1 MIIERDLEIPMNDGL
16 ILKADVYRPET
27 SDKVPV
33 ILAGGPYG
41 KGVKYQEHYKR
52 LWDSLVEMH
61 PDVLKN
67 SSQKY
72 LTWETVDPEIWVPWG
87 YACVR
92 FDSRGAGRSQGFL
105 DIFSPRETE
114 DFATVIEWCGTQE
127 WSNGAVGLNGI
138 SYYAINQWQVAALK
152 PKHLKAM
159 IPWEGAADH
168 YRDWARHGGILSNH
182 FMEFWFPSQVLA
194 IQHGNPNGPTDH
206 WLTEDKGEQHLSTGP
221 SILSE
226 RERKENHAH
235 TLDNFR
241 ARELDDE
248 WYQQRSPN
256 WDNVEVPFLSAAS
269 WAGFGLHPRGNFE
282 AFIQAKSADK
292 WLEVHPGRHEEWFYL
307 EYGMQLQKRFFDF
320 YLKDEKNGWDKE
332 PKVWLNLRRPF
343 SNEFKLRKENEW
355 PLERT
360 KWTKLFIDASQN
372 GSLSWKKN
380 PKSAEINFSSNSRGI
395 SILSDPL
402 KSETEITGPI
412 VAKLFVSS
420 STEDCDIFITLQA
433 FSETG
438 KEVYFQ
444 GTVDPRT
451 PLAQGWLRASHRKL
465 DKIKSLFWRPYHSHD
480 EKQMLLPNE
489 IYELDIEIWP
499 QSIILPKGYQIGIN
513 ISGQDFDRPGESV
526 GDYMP
531 CRGSGPF
538 LHNDPFD
545 RPKEIFSGETTI
557 YSGENHTSYIL
568 LPIIPSD

>member
-27 SDKVPV
+27 SNKVPV

-41 KGVKYQEHYKR
+41 KGVKYQEHYQR

-67 SSQKY
+67 STQKY

-92 FDSRGAGRSQGFL
+92 FDSRGAGRSEGFL

-343 SNEFKLRKENEW
+343 SNEFELRKENEW

-372 GSLSWKKN
+372 GSLTWKEN
-380 PKSAEINFSSNSRGI
+380 TKSAEIKFSSNSRGV
-395 SILSDPL
+395 SILSEPL

-412 VAKLFVSS
+412 VAKLFLSS

-433 FSETG
+433 FSEIG

-465 DKIKSLFWRPYHSHD
+465 DKNKSLFWRPYHSHD

-557 YSGENHTSYIL
+557 YSGENHSSYIL